1 MNIVKIG
8 FSEVDITPELGYPLG
23 GYFER
28 FSYGNSAKGVLNRIY
43 TRTMY
48 ISDENIEVI
57 VNISE
62 VLALESEVINKI
74 RESASSETGIPKK
87 NIIIGATHT
96 HSAPDT
102 FTSDIL
108 LFTKLYSDKDR
119 KKICEYLDWLRKRI
133 VYSIAESKYAAKNV
147 SLGFFRA
154 HIENVCSNRVDPSLP
169 GDTDLDFIGNPKIG
183 ALIVYPCHPTILG
196 ADNLLYSG
204 DLYSFAAE
212 KLKADM
218 NEGFI
223 PIFANGAAGD
233 LSTRFNRKNQSVD
246 EAKRLGSM
254 LADQI
259 LRSMKLFKEI
269 DQGRIELKEKILLL
283 PKRDVEAEG
292 IKEKGEKLIIQLK
305 ETLKKTDLDPATRRK
320 LQQDLM
326 GIQIILSNLDAFKEE
341 LNKLPEK
348 IPVELKVLTIGD
360 KIAIVFLPGE
370 FFSAFSRTIKSRS
383 RYELTSVVGYTN
395 GYWAYVPTKE
405 SYEKIEYETAMS
417 ILSPGSGELITQEVL
432 KLLG

>member
-1 MNIVKIG
+1 M
-8 FSEVDITPELGYPLG
+8 
-23 GYFER
+23 
-28 FSYGNSAKGVLNRIY
+28 
-43 TRTMY
+43 
-48 ISDENIEVI
+48 
-57 VNISE
+57 
-62 VLALESEVINKI
+62 
-74 RESASSETGIPKK
+74 
-87 NIIIGATHT
+87 
-96 HSAPDT
+96 
-102 FTSDIL
+102 
-108 LFTKLYSDKDR
+108 FTKLYSDKDR